1 MANPYVYGGISITRK
16 TGNRFALPA
25 GEDPLKWIDYLDVN
39 AIIDLLEKTATAAPF
54 HAFAATATKPTEL
67 GASQRGLWVDSDDN
81 KLYYWNGTS
90 SVEVPGAG
98 GGGGYATIQNN
109 GSSVTQRTTLNIPTG
124 SGIVA
129 VDDGTSKTL
138 LGWTGDIR
146 AAGGDLV
153 VWNLLEGIA
162 AAYTVEKFKRNG
174 TVLGSHGFS
183 AADKFVIT
191 GTNGIVLT
199 GAIEASGAVFS
210 GSVQVS
216 GLTVTNDIDASAGNL
231 DITDIDASGN
241 VAAASFTGG
250 TAALS
255 NATAGTAALVVD
267 KAQASAGVYTL
278 AQLNRDGA
286 AKATLGL
293 DGNDELQIT
302 GSAWGVKVTGGVHVL
317 ELSNSSGT
325 VLRANGVVGF
335 NMDANRAYRDGRW
348 SDKKGA
354 NVAIGATLTL
364 GVAGNGGNLY
374 EVTGNGTAVDR
385 ITSTD
390 WQDGAVVTLW
400 FSNTTSN
407 TVNHGTAASGAD
419 LGIKLAGSANFTSGT
434 SGFST
439 LTLRKTAAWF
449 IEISRSIG

>member
-1 MANPYVYGGISITRK
+1 LANPYVYGGISITRK

-81 KLYYWNGTS
+81 KLYYWDGSTS
-90 SVEVPGAG
+90 TDVTAG
-98 GGGGYATIQNN
+98 GGGGGHTIQNG
-109 GSSVTQRTTLNIPTG
+109 GSNLTARTGLNF
-124 SGIVA
+124 
-129 VDDGTSKTL
+129 DGTELVATDDAGNNQTDVVL
-138 LGWTGDIR
+138 
-146 AAGGDLV
+146 AA
-153 VWNLLEGIA
+153 
-162 AAYTVEKFKRNG
+162 
-174 TVLGSHGFS
+174 VLGAKTFRN
-183 AADKFVIT
+183 A
-191 GTNGIVLT
+191 
-199 GAIEASGAVFS
+199 
-210 GSVQVS
+210 
-216 GLTVTNDIDASAGNL
+216 
-231 DITDIDASGN
+231 
-241 VAAASFTGG
+241 TGG
-250 TAALS
+250 TP
-255 NATAGTAALVVD
+255 GLVVD
-267 KAQASAGVYTL
+267 KTQGSAGAYDLVHFKRNDVEVGSVELDASDRLLINSVVATRLGGPSVTVVNAFFSSNADFTNSAAGTAVVKINKDQGSAGSYTL
-278 AQLNRDGA
+278 VDIQRGA
-286 AKATLGL
+286 ASKATLGL

-354 NVAIGATLTL
+354 NVAIAATLTL

-374 EVTGNGTAVDR
+374 EVTGSGTAVDR
-385 ITSTD
+385 ITGTD

-439 LTLRKTAAWF
+439 LTLRKTAGWW
-449 IEISRSIG
+449 IEAGRSIG